1 MKASANF
8 FRIAFVA
15 FVFVATILQD
25 AAAGGHYGNEKKKGV
40 SYLLTSLHLT
50 PRKFAKAY
58 HSEKKENARINER
71 SHRKMM
77 QKQHGWNIFQYR
89 SENHHKANHT
99 HF

>member
-15 FVFVATILQD
+15 FVFVSMFMQD
-25 AAAGGHYGNEKKKGV
+25 AAATGRSGPDKKKGI
-40 SYLLTSLHLT
+40 SYVLTSLHLT
-50 PRKFAKAY
+50 PRQFAKAY
-58 HSEKKENARINER
+58 RSEKKENSRINER

-89 SENHHKANHT
+89 SENHHEANHT